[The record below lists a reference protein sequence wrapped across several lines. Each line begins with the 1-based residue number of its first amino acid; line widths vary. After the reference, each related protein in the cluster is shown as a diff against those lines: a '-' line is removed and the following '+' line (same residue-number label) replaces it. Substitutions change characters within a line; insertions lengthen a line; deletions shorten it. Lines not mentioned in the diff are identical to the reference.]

1 MKKLFF
7 AFLLTTALF
16 IHAEEAADDKEHD
29 LDKVSPQEFL
39 QVVRDPLRTDAW
51 GEITGRITY
60 AHENSA
66 LRKGVIRVRV
76 TFSKSSMH
84 AQIVLNDKNVYAM
97 EQKNPTDGTKATVTL
112 DLPEKR
118 RSPAFSISASNRKI

>member
-66 LRKGVIRVRV
+66 LRKGAPSRSICRKR
-76 TFSKSSMH
+76 
-84 AQIVLNDKNVYAM
+84 
-97 EQKNPTDGTKATVTL
+97 
-112 DLPEKR
+112 R